1 MPGVARLGSQDLGAP
16 GWKAKKLMAP
26 KRPQNSATLRFD
38 ARASPNATEP
48 GHAPPERVAPGDSPA
63 HLALINPD
71 AAPAVPQPIGAN
83 PYLHTTLNASSTPSC
98 KYMPGSS
105 AGAGPACKCGGRAR
119 EEETGSGN
127 PFAATAFVLVVARG
141 CFYICVCMCIY
152 RYKLKKITAPPP
164 FLGSWFAA
172 AASRLARR

>member
-16 GWKAKKLMAP
+16 GWKAKKLMAQ

-71 AAPAVPQPIGAN
+71 AAPAVPQPIGASPN
-83 PYLHTTLNASSTPSC
+83 LHTTLNVSSTPLC
-98 KYMPGSS
+98 KCMPGSS
-105 AGAGPACKCGGRAR
+105 AGAGPACKCGGRAQR
-119 EEETGSGN
+119 GNQFWESLCSNRICFGCCSGL
-127 PFAATAFVLVVARG
+127 FLYMCVLCV
-141 CFYICVCMCIY
+141 YIDIN
-152 RYKLKKITAPPP
+152 LKK
-164 FLGSWFAA
+164 
-172 AASRLARR
+172 